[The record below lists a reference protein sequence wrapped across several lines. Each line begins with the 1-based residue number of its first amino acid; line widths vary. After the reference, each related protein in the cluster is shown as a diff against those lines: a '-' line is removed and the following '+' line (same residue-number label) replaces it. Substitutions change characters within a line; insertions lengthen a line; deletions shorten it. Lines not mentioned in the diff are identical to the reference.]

1 MLVLPFGATLSCT
14 MLCHA
19 MLTLRSAV
27 LCCALCR
34 SLKEDQGLSN
44 SSEEVQEAVEQLL
57 DLKAELQMLKD
68 AAAAADGA
76 AAEEAADA
84 PAA

>member
-1 MLVLPFGATLSCT
+1 MCV
-14 MLCHA
+14 
-19 MLTLRSAV
+19 
-27 LCCALCR
+27 CCR
-34 SLKEDQGLSN
+34 QLKEDQGLSN

-68 AAAAADGA
+68 AAAASAAAAADGA